1 VSIQKKS
8 LISTLK
14 TAKKANVAAAHD
26 VDGKSAKVSSMRHL
40 SSKKM
45 VSNKMV
51 SNKMV
56 SNKQVSAKKLLS
68 AKHASARSVSSTRAI
83 SQ

>member
-1 VSIQKKS
+1 MPIQKKS

-26 VDGKSAKVSSMRHL
+26 VDGKGAKVSSMRHL
-40 SSKKM
+40 SSK
-45 VSNKMV
+45 KMV

-68 AKHASARSVSSTRAI
+68 AKHASARSVSSARAI

>member
-1 VSIQKKS
+1 MSIQKKS

-26 VDGKSAKVSSMRHL
+26 VDGKGAKVSSMRHL
-40 SSKKM
+40 SSK
-45 VSNKMV
+45 
-51 SNKMV
+51 KMV